1 MRTGM
6 MAWASVSNNNLY
18 HRILDADESTGTWNA
33 LGQRL
38 TEERILKAVDTL
50 AEQKINFTNLI
61 IDDNWQDIDY
71 RGEGQFQYG
80 WKGFE
85 AEPKAFPNG
94 LKSMITKIRSKHK
107 HIQHIAVWHALLGY
121 WAGISP
127 DGQIA
132 KTYKTVE
139 VVREDSIRRNLPLG
153 GKMTVVAQ
161 EDVGLFYDDFYRFLS
176 DCGIDGVKTD
186 AQFMTDTWVSAK
198 VRRELIHEYLDA
210 WTISALRH
218 FSIKAISCM
227 SQTPQ
232 NLFYA
237 QLPRN
242 RPALLVRNSDDFFP
256 EIPGK

>member
-1 MRTGM
+1 
-6 MAWASVSNNNLY
+6 
-18 HRILDADESTGTWNA
+18 
-33 LGQRL
+33 
-38 TEERILKAVDTL
+38 
-50 AEQKINFTNLI
+50 
-61 IDDNWQDIDY
+61 
-71 RGEGQFQYG
+71 
-80 WKGFE
+80 
-85 AEPKAFPNG
+85 
-94 LKSMITKIRSKHK
+94 MITKIRSKHK
-107 HIQHIAVWHALLGY
+107 NIQHIAVWHALLGY

-139 VVREDSIRRNLPLG
+139 VVREDSKRRNLPLG
-153 GKMTVVAQ
+153 GKMTVVAR
-161 EDVGLFYDDFYRFLS
+161 EDVGKFYDDFYRFLS

-186 AQFMTDTWVSAK
+186 AQFMMDTWVSAK
-198 VRRELIHEYLDA
+198 VRRELTDAYLDA

-232 NLFYA
+232 NIFYA